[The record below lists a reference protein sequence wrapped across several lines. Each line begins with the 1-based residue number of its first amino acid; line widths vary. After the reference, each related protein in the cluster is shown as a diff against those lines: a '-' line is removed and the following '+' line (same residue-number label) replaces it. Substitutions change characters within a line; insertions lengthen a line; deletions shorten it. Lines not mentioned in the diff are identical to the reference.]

1 MAKVKFTDTYIRSLR
16 PPEEGRLEVSDE
28 TVPGLRIRVTPK
40 GKKSWMYE
48 KRVKGGVKRKHDLG
62 RYPDVSI
69 KQARQLANTI
79 QVEANAGIDR
89 VSLRKANAEAEELE
103 RKSSISL
110 NKLLEIYYQL
120 HVSGLRTGTH
130 RMGELRSV
138 LKSSLDLPS
147 KKITN
152 QILQAAIDEEVA
164 AGHLS
169 KAHRVRAYFS
179 HLSRF
184 ARARG
189 YFAPYVGLDL
199 QKVKAPPARERT
211 PSVEEVRRIYYATF
225 ALGDLWGPLFRLIIL
240 TAQRKNEIAHLR
252 WSEVDLERRRIVLEG
267 TRTKNAKP
275 HITHLS
281 DPALEELKWL
291 SACADEDADL
301 IFTTTGKTPVSGF
314 SKTKARL
321 DRVLGPDF
329 EPWRTHD
336 LRSSFATIQS
346 ERQHKEAVVDRVLN
360 HSASGSA
367 PSVVAR
373 VYNRAELLEERR
385 IALDDWAK
393 VVTGEP
399 ESSHSGNVVRIA

>member
-1 MAKVKFTDTYIRSLR
+1 MAKVRFTDTYIRSLR

-28 TVPGLRIRVTPK
+28 TVSGLRIRVTPK

-48 KRVKGGVKRKHDLG
+48 KRIKGGAKRKHDLG

-69 KQARQLANTI
+69 KQARQLASAI

-89 VSLRKANAEAEELE
+89 VMLRKADAEAKELE

-110 NKLLEIYYQL
+110 RKVLEIYYEL
-120 HVSGLRTGTH
+120 HASTLKTGDELMNCLR
-130 RMGELRSV
+130 RS
-138 LKSSLDLPS
+138 LGSCLDLPS
-147 KKITN
+147 KQITN
-152 QILQAAIDEEVA
+152 EILQAAIDQEA
-164 AGHLS
+164 SAGHLVQA
-169 KAHRVRAYFS
+169 KRFRAYFS
-179 HLSRF
+179 HLSGF

-199 QKVKAPPARERT
+199 QKVKAPPARERA
-211 PSVEEVRRIYYATF
+211 PSIEEVRRIYNATF
-225 ALGDLWGPLFRLIIL
+225 ALGDLWGPLFRLILL
-240 TAQRKNEIAHLR
+240 TAQRKSEIAHLR
-252 WSEVDLERRRIVLEG
+252 WSEVDLAGRRLLLG
-267 TRTKNAKP
+267 GARTKNSKP

-281 DPALEELKWL
+281 DPALEELQWL
-291 SACADEDADL
+291 SACADEDVDL
-301 IFTTTGKTPVSGF
+301 VFTTTGKTPVSGF

-321 DRVLGPDF
+321 DKILGPDF

-346 ERQHKEAVVDRVLN
+346 ERQYKEAVVDRVLN

-373 VYNRAELLEERR
+373 VYNRAELLEERK

-393 VVTGEP
+393 VVTGASA
-399 ESSHSGNVVRIA
+399 SSGSGNVVRIA